1 MPTLVGISRTAG
13 TTTPTT
19 TDSAAI
25 ARLLVNV
32 YARERI
38 EDAIRAVAEDAL
50 GPGRPD
56 VRPWHADAALD
67 DQLALAAR
75 DIAASANLLLAERLA
90 AMLATAP
97 PSVVG
102 RLSSVP
108 RWPEQA

>member
-1 MPTLVGISRTAG
+1 MPTLVGRSGTAG
-13 TTTPTT
+13 TVTPA
-19 TDSAAI
+19 TDSAVV
-25 ARLLVNV
+25 ARLLVRV

-56 VRPWHADAALD
+56 VHPWHDETDID
-67 DQLALAAR
+67 DQLGLVVR

-90 AMLATAP
+90 AMLETAP

-102 RLSSVP
+102 RLASVP